1 MILIE
6 TDAGPEA
13 AAPIDAF
20 ERYFAAQGWDVARH
34 GDEEIAATV
43 AGAWGGYELRA
54 LWRADD
60 GVLQLIALTG
70 LAAGDAADRSALYE
84 AIGRVNEQLWL
95 GHFELWSAD
104 GSVVFRHAVVMGE
117 PGRGED
123 AEDEA
128 ALSLAQAETLA
139 EAALDECDRYWP
151 VFDFVL
157 RGDHTPSEALAA
169 AMTDVQGEA

>member
-1 MILIE
+1 VILTE
-6 TDAGPEA
+6 FDAGQEA
-13 AAPIDAF
+13 TAPIDAF
-20 ERYFAAQGWDVARH
+20 ERYFSAQGWDVARH

-54 LWRADD
+54 LWRAED

-70 LAAGDAADRSALYE
+70 LVAGDGVDRAPVYE

-104 GSVVFRHAVVMGE
+104 GAVVFRHAVVMGE
-117 PGRGED
+117 GNGED
-123 AEDEA
+123 EEADGA
-128 ALSLAQAETLA
+128 ALSLVQAETLA

-157 RGDHTPSEALAA
+157 KGGHSPAEALAA

>member
-1 MILIE
+1 VIILE
-6 TDAGPEA
+6 SGPGAEL
-13 AAPIDAF
+13 AAPIEAF
-20 ERYFAAQGWDVARH
+20 ERYFSAQGWDVARH
-34 GDEEIAATV
+34 GDEEVAASV
-43 AGAWGGYELRA
+43 AGAWCGYELRA
-54 LWRADD
+54 LWRPED
-60 GVLQLIALTG
+60 GVLQLIAMTG
-70 LAAGDAADRSALYE
+70 LQAGEGADRAALWE

-104 GSVVFRHAVVMGE
+104 GSIVFRHAVVMD
-117 PGRGED
+117 PGED
-123 AEDEA
+123 EDEA

-157 RGDHTPSEALAA
+157 RGGLAPAEALAA

>member
-1 MILIE
+1 MIVLE
-6 TDAGPEA
+6 SDAGQEA

-20 ERYFAAQGWDVARH
+20 ERYFSAQGWDVARH

-54 LWRADD
+54 LWRAED

-70 LAAGDAADRSALYE
+70 LSAGEGADRAPLYE

-104 GSVVFRHAVVMGE
+104 GSVVFRHAVVMDE
-117 PGRGED
+117 ADDE
-123 AEDEA
+123 EDEA

-157 RGDHTPSEALAA
+157 QGGHSPTEALAA

>member
-1 MILIE
+1 VIILE
-6 TDAGPEA
+6 TEPGAEL
-13 AAPIDAF
+13 AAPIEAF
-20 ERYFAAQGWDVARH
+20 ERYFSAQGWEVARH
-34 GDEEIAATV
+34 GDEEIAASV
-43 AGAWGGYELRA
+43 AGAWAGYELRA
-54 LWRADD
+54 LWRSEDR
-60 GVLQLIALTG
+60 VLQVIAMTG
-70 LAAGDAADRSALYE
+70 LAAPEGLDRGPLYE

-104 GSVVFRHAVVMGE
+104 GAIVFRHAVVMD
-117 PGRGED
+117 PAPD
-123 AEDEA
+123 DEDEA

-157 RGDHTPSEALAA
+157 RGGHTPAEALAA

>member
-6 TDAGPEA
+6 PDAGPEA

-20 ERYFAAQGWDVARH
+20 ERYFSAQGWDVARH

-54 LWRADD
+54 LWRAED

-70 LAAGDAADRSALYE
+70 LAAGDGVERAPLYE

-104 GSVVFRHAVVMGE
+104 GSVVFRHAVVMG
-117 PGRGED
+117 D
-123 AEDEA
+123 ATDDEEEDEA

-157 RGDHTPSEALAA
+157 RGGHSPAEALSA
-169 AMTDVQGEA
+169 AMTDVAGEA